1 MAFFKIDGK
10 EYELK
15 LTFKSIEYLNSQ
27 FEGGSYELI
36 GLAIQGDFEAFP
48 KIIHAG
54 LFHTEENFSL
64 AEVTDEIEKL
74 INDEKI
80 SLEDVAKICDEVV
93 TQSFFYRET
102 VDKLMKNNP
111 EMKKAL
117 DQLRG

>member
-1 MAFFKIDGK
+1 MTIFEINGK

-15 LTFKSIEYLNSQ
+15 LTYKSIKYLNGL

-36 GLAIQGDFEAFP
+36 GRAIQGDLEAFP
-48 KIIHAG
+48 KIVHAA

-64 AEVTDEIEKL
+64 ASIEDEIEKL
-74 INDEKI
+74 INNEKL
-80 SLEDVAKICDEVV
+80 SLEDVTRICDEVV
-93 TQSFFYRET
+93 TQSFFYKKT

-117 DQLRG
+117 EQLRG